1 MYNFIKF
8 LKCNNTR
15 NRTSII
21 KECQEKINI
30 FKMEKD
36 LIFDKNEISNILNY
50 PDNVRVIDEKNIK
63 INVLLNYS

>member
-1 MYNFIKF
+1 
-8 LKCNNTR
+8 
-15 NRTSII
+15 
-21 KECQEKINI
+21 
-30 FKMEKD
+30 MEKD